1 MTGRGD
7 SAITTSRAA
16 EPPRITST
24 TAASWAAYGITAVTR
39 APPSTTTSTPPSVP
53 VRGGVLIFFP
63 SYGVMETIATRWK
76 ETGVFDKLRA
86 AVGSIL
92 MEPKGSGNTT
102 IGSNNNTYNNKKSSN
117 YNSNNTSN
125 TIQQP
130 NFMLSGGT
138 SKSKSLTTE
147 EDEGESSAEFRNIV
161 GQFEHSIKTYGGC
174 VLLAVCRY

>member
-1 MTGRGD
+1 
-7 SAITTSRAA
+7 
-16 EPPRITST
+16 
-24 TAASWAAYGITAVTR
+24 
-39 APPSTTTSTPPSVP
+39 
-53 VRGGVLIFFP
+53 
-63 SYGVMETIATRWK
+63 METIATRWK

-117 YNSNNTSN
+117 YYSNETSN